1 MAISGEGN
9 SGGKLCSAATLLKA
23 SKQIFPHAAASAA
36 VARRIWSDCGFRLD
50 SGATAMRY
58 LLLNSWL
65 EQRSR
70 LHRRTDGHPRCVSI
84 VSESQQGNSTRIGE
98 ISPRERADCNY

>member
-1 MAISGEGN
+1 MFRRNFAESLETNFPARCGIGDRG
-9 SGGKLCSAATLLKA
+9 AANL
-23 SKQIFPHAAASAA
+23 A